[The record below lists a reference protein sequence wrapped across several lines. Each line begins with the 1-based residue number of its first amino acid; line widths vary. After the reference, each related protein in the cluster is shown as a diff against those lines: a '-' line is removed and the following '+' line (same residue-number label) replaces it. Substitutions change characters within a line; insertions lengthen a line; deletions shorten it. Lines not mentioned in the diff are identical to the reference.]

1 MKLASPLA
9 FVVAVPPL
17 TVAPAGP
24 PAITAFTVTLAWP
37 FGFPLASRSCT
48 AGCCVKIIPACAAT
62 AGCVVSVSWVTSL
75 AIPVATNVIG
85 FPAIPLPAAVAVRAF
100 DPAPAPSVQLPAVA
114 TPFAPVVG
122 VAPVTPPP
130 PAVTPNVTPTP
141 ATGLPD

>member
-1 MKLASPLA
+1 MFDISEKPKLVEKAFLIGVFHTQVEKEQSASLLDELA
-9 FVVAVPPL
+9 ALVE
-17 TVAPAGP
+17 T
-24 PAITAFTVTLAWP
+24 
-37 FGFPLASRSCT
+37 
-48 AGCCVKIIPACAAT
+48 
-62 AGCVVSVSWVTSL
+62 L